1 MNKYNLF
8 DNSTEQKN
16 ELFDDIDDIFSAAN
30 KDLEQTCTFTDDKE
44 QKLLNSSNRKKTN
57 KKIKKD
63 ISSSDIFDENENEY
77 EQLKISTTTSVKKS
91 VLTRD
96 KVSYALL
103 SKDVINKGEKL
114 LSVGK
119 NTSETVLTKLVVSLD
134 LEEVGK
140 ISNNIEFTYF
150 DKSVFDAV
158 CSLLMIGNKA
168 LSLAMI
174 ARTML
179 GKKFPYHPN
188 PELLN
193 EIDESINKLERIKIS
208 IDMSEEFARFS
219 QLKNEDVSKA
229 VLSSR
234 FFECR
239 RFDTIVKGSQVN
251 VIVFTQ
257 EPILLKYAKRRAQLS
272 SVDNFLLDTPTKKTK
287 NLITVQS
294 YLLQRINML
303 KLNKNLPQCIMFD
316 AIYEL
321 FDVTNLSIDT
331 KKSLYSRIRKSII
344 SILDYWKKE
353 NFLKEYEIE
362 KQKGSYYK
370 INIIF

>member
-8 DNSTEQKN
+8 DNSTEQEN
-16 ELFDDIDDIFSAAN
+16 ELFDGINDIFSAAN
-30 KDLEQTCTFTDDKE
+30 KDLEQTSVLPDNRE
-44 QKLLNSSNRKKTN
+44 HILLNSSNKKNKKT
-57 KKIKKD
+57 KKGV
-63 ISSSDIFDENENEY
+63 SSYDIFDESENEY
-77 EQLKISTTTSVKKS
+77 EQLNIKTTNSVKKN

-119 NTSETVLTKLVVSLD
+119 NPSEPVLTRLVVSLD

-140 ISNNIEFTYF
+140 LSNNVEFTYF
-150 DKSVFDAV
+150 DKSVFDAI

-168 LSLAMI
+168 ISLAMI

-208 IDMSEEFARFS
+208 IDMSEEFAQFS
-219 QLKNEDVSKA
+219 QLKTEDISKA

-239 RFDTIVKGSQVN
+239 RFDTIVKGSRVN
-251 VIVFTQ
+251 VILFTQ

-272 SVDNFLLDTPTKKTK
+272 SIDNFLLDTPTKKTK

-303 KLNKNLPQCIMFD
+303 KLNRNLPQCIMFD

-321 FDVTNLSIDT
+321 FDVSNLSVDT
-331 KKSLYSRIRKSII
+331 KKSLYSRIRKSVIT
-344 SILDYWKKE
+344 ILDYWQKE
-353 NFLKEYEIE
+353 NFLKEYSIE

-370 INIIF
+370 INIVF

>member
-63 ISSSDIFDENENEY
+63 ISSSYIFDENENEY

-168 LSLAMI
+168 ISLAMI

-208 IDMSEEFARFS
+208 IDM
-219 QLKNEDVSKA
+219 
-229 VLSSR
+229 
-234 FFECR
+234 
-239 RFDTIVKGSQVN
+239 
-251 VIVFTQ
+251 
-257 EPILLKYAKRRAQLS
+257 
-272 SVDNFLLDTPTKKTK
+272 
-287 NLITVQS
+287 
-294 YLLQRINML
+294 
-303 KLNKNLPQCIMFD
+303 
-316 AIYEL
+316 
-321 FDVTNLSIDT
+321 
-331 KKSLYSRIRKSII
+331 
-344 SILDYWKKE
+344 
-353 NFLKEYEIE
+353 
-362 KQKGSYYK
+362 
-370 INIIF
+370 